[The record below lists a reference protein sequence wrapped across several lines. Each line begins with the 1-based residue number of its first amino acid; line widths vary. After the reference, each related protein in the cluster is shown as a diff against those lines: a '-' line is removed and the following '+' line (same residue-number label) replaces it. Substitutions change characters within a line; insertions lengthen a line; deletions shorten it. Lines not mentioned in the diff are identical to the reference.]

1 MDTGSYTVE
10 SVKGIGGYEETSL
23 TSSEQVAFD
32 SGTMFGSHPKDIY
45 G

>member
-10 SVKGIGGYEETSL
+10 SAKGIGGNEEASL
-23 TSSEQVAFD
+23 TGGEQVAFD
-32 SGTMFGSHPKDIY
+32 GGAMFGSHPKDIY